1 LPTGFA
7 RVLPDGFCS
16 VQADGFCSTGFARR
30 VLLIHVLPAGEKVEW
45 KEYWAS
51 WMEKK

>member
-1 LPTGFA
+1 LPGFCQTGFA
-7 RVLPDGFCS
+7 QFRL
-16 VQADGFCSTGFARR
+16 TGFARR